1 MGLVM
6 AKSKENSK
14 IDKKSGQNEGPLTH
28 KEIMI
33 VLSGLM
39 TGMLLAA
46 LDQTIVSTAL
56 KNIVEDFNGLN
67 HYTWVVTAYLLTST
81 ASTPLYGKISDLYGR
96 RPVFQFAI
104 ITFLIGSFL
113 AGASQNMTQ
122 LIFTRALQGL
132 GAGGLM
138 ALTFV
143 IIGDIVSPRER
154 GKYQGYFGAV
164 WGLSSVAGPLL
175 GGFFSDHATILGITG
190 WRWIFYINLPF
201 GILALVITS
210 AVLHIPK
217 VKREHKIDYFG
228 ALILVLAVSAVLLAV
243 SVYGPEDGW
252 TDSRTLTVFAL
263 GLFLTL
269 LFLWQE
275 TRAKEPILPLRLF
288 KNHTFSLTSVLGFII
303 GAGMFGA
310 IVMLPLY
317 LQVVKGNSATSAG
330 LKLIP
335 LMLGIV
341 SMSIFSGKRITATG
355 KYKIFPI
362 LGAAIMTL
370 GLILMSTLNE
380 TTSFGVLSIYA
391 IMVGAGLGLSMQ
403 TIVIALQ
410 NSVDFQ
416 DMGIATSS
424 NTFFRSLGG
433 AFGTAIFGTIFSNR
447 VAYYLQDNIAALQS
461 TDPQSLKEFDPA
473 KLEVITTNTSVIS
486 TLPPV
491 IRDTVLHSFAQT
503 FHVVFLA
510 AAPVTFIGFVLA
522 FFLKEK
528 PLQSS
533 TAHHAAKT
541 EAAGEAVG

>member
-1 MGLVM
+1 M
-6 AKSKENSK
+6 AKSR
-14 IDKKSGQNEGPLTH
+14 DKSAPKPGQSSGPLTH

-217 VKREHKIDYFG
+217 VKREHKIDYLG
-228 ALILVLAVSAVLLAV
+228 ALILVLAVSAVLLGA

-252 TDSRTLTVFAL
+252 TDSRTLTVFGSGIL
-263 GLFLTL
+263 LTL

-288 KNHTFSLTSVLGFII
+288 KNHTFSLTSALGFII

-341 SMSIFSGKRITATG
+341 TMSIFSGKQITATG
-355 KYKIFPI
+355 KYKIYPI
-362 LGAAIMTL
+362 IGAALMTL
-370 GLILMSTLNE
+370 GLILMSTLNIN
-380 TTSFGVLSIYA
+380 TSFGVLSIYA
-391 IMVGAGLGLSMQ
+391 ILDGAGLGLSMQ

-410 NSVDFQ
+410 NAVDFQ

-424 NTFFRSLGG
+424 NTFFRTLGG

-447 VAYYLQDNIAALQS
+447 AAFYLQENITSLQS
-461 TDPQSLKEFDPA
+461 TNPQALAGFDSA
-473 KLEVITTNTSVIS
+473 KLNVITTNTSIIS
-486 TLPPV
+486 TLPPT
-491 IRDTVLHSFAQT
+491 IKETVLHSFSQT

-510 AAPVTFIGFVLA
+510 AAPITFIGFVLA

>member
-1 MGLVM
+1 M
-6 AKSKENSK
+6 AKSQ
-14 IDKKSGQNEGPLTH
+14 DKSAPKSGEGSGPLTH

-104 ITFLIGSFL
+104 ITFLIGSLL

-122 LIFTRALQGL
+122 LIFTRALQGV

-190 WRWIFYINLPF
+190 WRWIFYINIPF

-217 VKREHKIDYFG
+217 VKREHKIDYLG
-228 ALILVLAVSAVLLAV
+228 ALILVLAVTTVLLAT
-243 SVYGPEDGW
+243 SVYGPENGW
-252 TDSRTLTVFAL
+252 TDSKTLTVFGSGIL
-263 GLFLTL
+263 LTL

-317 LQVVKGNSATSAG
+317 LQVVKGNSATAAG

-341 SMSIFSGKRITATG
+341 SMSIFSGKRITTTG

-362 LGAAIMTL
+362 AGAGIMTF

-391 IMVGAGLGLSMQ
+391 ILVGAGLGLSMQ

-447 VAYYLQDNIAALQS
+447 IAYYLQDNIASLQS
-461 TDPQSLKEFDPA
+461 TNPQSLAGFDPA
-473 KLEVITTNTSVIS
+473 KLEQITTNTSIIT
-486 TLPPV
+486 TLPPT

-510 AAPVTFIGFVLA
+510 AAPITFIGFVLA

-533 TAHHAAKT
+533 TAHHAAKS

>member
-1 MGLVM
+1 M
-6 AKSKENSK
+6 AKSR
-14 IDKKSGQNEGPLTH
+14 DKSAPKTGESSGPLTH

-201 GILALVITS
+201 GILALIITS

-252 TDSRTLTVFAL
+252 TDSRTLTVFGL
-263 GLFLTL
+263 GIFLTL

-288 KNHTFSLTSVLGFII
+288 KNHTFSLTSALGFII

-341 SMSIFSGKRITATG
+341 SMSIFSGKRITTTG

-362 LGAAIMTL
+362 VGAAIMTM

-380 TTSFGVLSIYA
+380 TTSFGILSIYA

-461 TDPQSLKEFDPA
+461 TDPQSLTGFDPA
-473 KLEVITTNTSVIS
+473 KLKEITTNTSVIS

-503 FHVVFLA
+503 FHMVFLA

>member
-1 MGLVM
+1 M
-6 AKSKENSK
+6 AKSR
-14 IDKKSGQNEGPLTH
+14 DKSAPKTGQGDGPLTH

-104 ITFLIGSFL
+104 ITLLIGSYL

-122 LIFTRALQGL
+122 LIFTRELQGL

-143 IIGDIVSPRER
+143 IIGDIVAPRER

-190 WRWIFYINLPF
+190 WRWIFYINLRF
-201 GILALVITS
+201 GIFALVITS

-217 VKREHKIDYFG
+217 VKRDHKIDYFG
-228 ALILVLAVSAVLLAV
+228 ALILVSAVTTVLLAT

-252 TDSRTLTVFAL
+252 TDSKTLTVFGL

-269 LFLWQE
+269 AFLWQE

-317 LQVVKGNSATSAG
+317 LQVVKGNSATEAG

-341 SMSIFSGKRITATG
+341 SMSIFSGKRITTTG

-362 LGAAIMTL
+362 VGAAVMTL

-391 IMVGAGLGLSMQ
+391 ILVGAGLGLSMQ

-447 VAYYLQDNIAALQS
+447 IAYYLQDNIASLQS
-461 TDPQSLKEFDPA
+461 TDPQSLTGFDPA
-473 KLEVITTNTSVIS
+473 KLEQITTNTSIIT
-486 TLPPV
+486 TLPPT

-510 AAPVTFIGFVLA
+510 AAPITFIGFVLA

>member
-1 MGLVM
+1 M
-6 AKSKENSK
+6 AKSQ
-14 IDKKSGQNEGPLTH
+14 DKSAPKSGESSGPLTH

-104 ITFLIGSFL
+104 ITFLIGSLL

-175 GGFFSDHATILGITG
+175 GGFFSDHATILGVTG
-190 WRWIFYINLPF
+190 WRWIFYINIPF

-252 TDSRTLTVFAL
+252 TDSRTLTVFGL
-263 GLFLTL
+263 GIFLTL
-269 LFLWQE
+269 SFLWQE
-275 TRAKEPILPLRLF
+275 TRATEPILPLRLF
-288 KNHTFSLTSVLGFII
+288 KNQTFSLTSALGFII

-341 SMSIFSGKRITATG
+341 SMSIFSGKRITTTG

-362 LGAAIMTL
+362 VGAAIMTL

-380 TTSFGVLSIYA
+380 TTSFGILSIYA

-461 TDPQSLKEFDPA
+461 TDPQSLTGFDPA
-473 KLEVITTNTSVIS
+473 KLKEITTNTSVIS

-491 IRDTVLHSFAQT
+491 IRETVLHSFAQT
-503 FHVVFLA
+503 FHMVFLA

>member
-1 MGLVM
+1 M

-252 TDSRTLTVFAL
+252 TDSRTLTVFGF

-288 KNHTFSLTSVLGFII
+288 KNHTFSLTSALGFII